1 MIDNQVGSS
10 SHGPHV
16 YPSFSIIT
24 QKLVQAL
31 EMWLRGRR
39 CKGTTY
45 DSSLTHVGWSDTD
58 IPGSTVTAW
67 YRKDGPRLIILFACS
82 WRASSGLV
90 SLFGGGRRIWEWIG
104 LDWIS
109 GDGSIT
115 RGLGG
120 NILVLSADWLFDRS
134 ALCFRVGHVQRTR
147 WQGHLHISQRPTA

>member
-1 MIDNQVGSS
+1 
-10 SHGPHV
+10 
-16 YPSFSIIT
+16 
-24 QKLVQAL
+24 
-31 EMWLRGRR
+31 MWLRGRR
-39 CKGTTY
+39 CKSSTY

-90 SLFGGGRRIWEWIG
+90 SRFGGGRRIWEWIG

-115 RGLGG
+115 RGLGVTS
-120 NILVLSADWLFDRS
+120 LFSVLTGYLTVQPCVSGWDMSNVHVGKGIYTFLNGLRPNVTYQLW
-134 ALCFRVGHVQRTR
+134 ALPPGD
-147 WQGHLHISQRPTA
+147 HL